1 MMNTDFIY
9 NKTCSLFSQPYLDT
23 YNQCYKNIV
32 TINLLPKGPLI
43 KFIRKIKLS
52 PLSTFS
58 QPSPCNTYKQYA
70 YAILSINGGCNSGN
84 LMTVDEVPDLI
95 SYLVSNGYTVDTSI
109 TKMFNQSDIQFQT
122 NNSNK
127 LICFI
132 TYNN

>member
-1 MMNTDFIY
+1 
-9 NKTCSLFSQPYLDT
+9 
-23 YNQCYKNIV
+23 
-32 TINLLPKGPLI
+32 
-43 KFIRKIKLS
+43 
-52 PLSTFS
+52 
-58 QPSPCNTYKQYA
+58 
-70 YAILSINGGCNSGN
+70 
-84 LMTVDEVPDLI
+84 MTVDEVPDLI

>member
-1 MMNTDFIY
+1 MNSDRLFS
-9 NKTCSLFSQPYLDT
+9 KTCSLFSQPYLDT

-32 TINLLPKGPLI
+32 TINLIPKGPLNR
-43 KFIRKIKLS
+43 FVRKIKLS
-52 PLSTFS
+52 PLSTFK
-58 QPSPCNTYKQYA
+58 QPSPCSTYKPCA
-70 YAILSINGGCNSGN
+70 YALLSINGNCNYGD

-95 SYLVSNGYTVDTSI
+95 SFLVSNGYTVDTSI